1 MAFKMKYSGGTPFHF
16 HGGDPAEHTS
26 STGEID
32 PKKLNYETTETVKN
46 LAGKDIDTA
55 GTATVIVPG
64 KEVEKFAQPG
74 TPEYD
79 KWKAAVEKN
88 PSIEDKYKDREVT
101 VTRKRDYDQDVK
113 LYPNPFKDM
122 ENYKGVFLE
131 KNVRESDSLP
141 SLTIARGF
149 KTANDPE
156 GYQAYLDK
164 HGYKKKK
171 RGTKTKRS
179 ESLGEYRY
187 IINE

>member
-46 LAGKDIDTA
+46 LTGKDIDTA

-79 KWKAAVEKN
+79 KWKAAVEKD
-88 PSIEDKYKDREVT
+88 PSIEDKYKDKEVT
-101 VTRKRDYDQDVK
+101 VTRKRDYDQGVK
-113 LYPNPFKDM
+113 LYPNPFKGM
-122 ENYKGVFLE
+122 EDYKGVFLE

-141 SLTIARGF
+141 SSTIARGF
-149 KTANDPE
+149 KTANDRE
-156 GYQAYLDK
+156 GYQAYLDE

-171 RGTKTKRS
+171 GDTKTKRS
-179 ESLGEYRY
+179 ESLGEYKY